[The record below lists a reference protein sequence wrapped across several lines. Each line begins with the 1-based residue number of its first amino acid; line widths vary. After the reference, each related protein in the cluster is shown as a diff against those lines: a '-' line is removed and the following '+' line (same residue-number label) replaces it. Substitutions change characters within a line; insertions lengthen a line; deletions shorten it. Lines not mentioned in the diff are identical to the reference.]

1 MPDPLSPESAGEL
14 PGDDLAHAA
23 RRHREARAL
32 ALRLEQRRAELAAAE
47 TAVAAARE
55 RSAEADSAAEAM
67 RSMSWARL
75 RAAVAGDREE
85 RLDATLRDSQ
95 EARYALGLADQH
107 LLDARAEHDALE
119 ARLGEYAGADSAY
132 AAALARREDEL
143 QAAGGSDATALLD
156 LERRHGD
163 LGAERR
169 ETDEAFEAGRA
180 AEWHLA
186 EAGRHLSSAR
196 SWAGWDTFGGGG
208 LFSDLAKHDRLRDAR
223 ASLERADRALGSF
236 DRELADLNAQGI
248 GSVDSVLDHGFV
260 DIFFDGF
267 FADMMMRDRII
278 RADEQVA
285 AALDQVRRLLH
296 HLHGELGRLDAD
308 LATTYAARER
318 LVLAGSGIDPDADQP

>member
-1 MPDPLSPESAGEL
+1 MADHAPADL
-14 PGDDLAHAA
+14 PGDALAHAA
-23 RRHREARAL
+23 RRHREAQAL

-55 RSAEADSAAEAM
+55 RSAEADSDAEAM

-75 RAAVAGDREE
+75 RAAVTGDREE
-85 RLDATLRDSQ
+85 RLDATHRASQ

-119 ARLGEYAGADSAY
+119 TRLGEYADAHSAY

-143 QAAGGSDATALLD
+143 QAGADDAATALLD
-156 LERRHGD
+156 LERHHGD

-169 ETDEAFEAGRA
+169 ETEEAFEAGRA

-208 LFSDLAKHDRLRDAR
+208 LFSDLAKHDHLRDAR
-223 ASLERADRALGSF
+223 AALEQADRALGSF

-296 HLHGELGRLDAD
+296 HLGGELGRLDAD
-308 LATTYAARER
+308 LATTYAERER